1 MRGQSLATRQTSV
14 CISVV
19 LMFDLCDKFFPS
31 LPSLYMKPLCK
42 LFPTLPSL
50 YETTLQVPLGIQ
62 PKNENKG
69 EEMVQILSHMHQY
82 VPVIEQSE
90 DYYIPSIDETVQ
102 VRKASLH
109 PILMGGDQ
117 LTAARARGAKK
128 AKVNDDS
135 PTSRLDGL
143 VPVAEDWHTKVLLLK
158 VN

>member
-1 MRGQSLATRQTSV
+1 MRTRVRRWFRFESHAPV
-14 CISVV
+14 
-19 LMFDLCDKFFPS
+19 
-31 LPSLYMKPLCK
+31 YPL
-42 LFPTLPSL
+42 
-50 YETTLQVPLGIQ
+50 
-62 PKNENKG
+62 
-69 EEMVQILSHMHQY
+69 
-82 VPVIEQSE
+82 IEQSE

-102 VRKASLH
+102 VCKASLH

-117 LTAARARGAKK
+117 LTCSTRARGAKK